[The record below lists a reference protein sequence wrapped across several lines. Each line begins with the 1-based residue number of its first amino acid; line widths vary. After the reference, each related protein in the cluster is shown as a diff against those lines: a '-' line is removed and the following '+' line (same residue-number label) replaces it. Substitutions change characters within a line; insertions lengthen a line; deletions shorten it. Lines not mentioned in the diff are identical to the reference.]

1 MKSVNSQKK
10 KINLQTSSPGMEN
23 SDLSL
28 HDSPLMTCLRCD
40 GLLVKELCMDIHD
53 GTGENGFWALRC
65 FQCGEILDPLIL
77 QHRLTPSPPVISG
90 RSRQRAPVA
99 LS

>member
-1 MKSVNSQKK
+1 MKAVNSQKK
-10 KINLQTSSPGMEN
+10 QVNLQTSSPGMKN
-23 SDLSL
+23 SGLTL
-28 HDSPLMTCLRCD
+28 HESPLMTCLRCD
-40 GLLVKELCMDIHD
+40 GLLVKEFCMDIHD

-65 FQCGEILDPLIL
+65 LQCGEILDPLIL
-77 QHRLTPSPPVISG
+77 QHRLTPSPPVLSG